1 VRNLLYSAPP
11 SLCDKR
17 PGLGESQWCSP
28 FAESPPTHS
37 ALFEGPP
44 PFAYAKRGL
53 PERVAGIACI
63 TQEGRCSRHQLQ
75 WRSREIS
82 CSQPSRRF
90 CPVIVSRPTTL
101 SIARVPTDSHARTSR
116 RCNRDR
122 GEGIRAWTRVDTGA
136 AYPNWKTVE
145 TISDQGHRCLRPPQD
160 NSQHSI
166 AGLYCGLHY
175 TETP

>member
-101 SIARVPTDSHARTSR
+101 SIARVPTDSHARTPR
-116 RCNRDR
+116 RCNRDV
-122 GEGIRAWTRVDTGA
+122 GDGIRASWSA
-136 AYPNWKTVE
+136 LSACPNRKTEE
-145 TISDQGHRCLRPPQD
+145 TISDQGHRRHQRPRRATV
-160 NSQHSI
+160 SIGI